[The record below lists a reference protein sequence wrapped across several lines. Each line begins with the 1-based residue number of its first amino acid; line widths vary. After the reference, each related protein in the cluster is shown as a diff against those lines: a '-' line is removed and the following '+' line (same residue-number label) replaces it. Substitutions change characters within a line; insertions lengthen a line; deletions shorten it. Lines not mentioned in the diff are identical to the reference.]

1 MSTFPLALGRPTLAD
16 RLIRRSIA
24 TDIVLV
30 LAGALFTAALAQVT
44 IPLWPVPVTG
54 QTLAVLLVGSTL
66 GAVRGATSLAT
77 YALIGVLGLP
87 VFAPNDDGSHLTG
100 MAALTAPSFGY
111 IIGFILS
118 AALVGW
124 IAERAGD
131 RKILGAV
138 LSFLGGT
145 VATFAIGLPWLAI
158 SLGLTFAQTLEFGL
172 YPFIIG
178 GLIKAGIAAII
189 IPGVWAALTVIPKA
203 WATFS
208 RRKDS

>member
-111 IIGFILS
+111 ILGFILS

-158 SLGLTFAQTLEFGL
+158 SLGLTVAQTLEFGL

-189 IPGVWAALTVIPKA
+189 IPGVWAALARQKE
-203 WATFS
+203 S
-208 RRKDS
+208 

>member
-44 IPLWPVPVTG
+44 IPLWPVPITG

-66 GAVRGATSLAT
+66 GAIRGATALAT
-77 YALIGVLGLP
+77 YALVGVLGLP
-87 VFAPNDDGSHLTG
+87 VFAPNDDGGHLTG

-111 IIGFILS
+111 ILGFILS

-158 SLGLTFAQTLEFGL
+158 SLGLTLAQTLEFGL

-189 IPGVWAALTVIPKA
+189 IPGVWAALARQKE
-203 WATFS
+203 S
-208 RRKDS
+208 

>member
-100 MAALTAPSFGY
+100 TAALTAPSFGY

-158 SLGLTFAQTLEFGL
+158 SLGLTVAQTLEFGL

-189 IPGVWAALTVIPKA
+189 IPGVWAALARQKE
-203 WATFS
+203 S
-208 RRKDS
+208 

>member
-158 SLGLTFAQTLEFGL
+158 SLGLTVAQTLEFGL

-189 IPGVWAALTVIPKA
+189 IPGVWAALARQKEC
-203 WATFS
+203 
-208 RRKDS
+208 

>member
-111 IIGFILS
+111 ILGFILS

-158 SLGLTFAQTLEFGL
+158 SLGLTVAQTLEFGL

-189 IPGVWAALTVIPKA
+189 IPGVWAALA
-203 WATFS
+203 
-208 RRKDS
+208 RQKDS

>member
-1 MSTFPLALGRPTLAD
+1 MPPT
-16 RLIRRSIA
+16 S
-24 TDIVLV
+24 V

-111 IIGFILS
+111 ILGFILS

-158 SLGLTFAQTLEFGL
+158 SLGLTLAQTLEFGL

-189 IPGVWAALTVIPKA
+189 IPGVWAALA
-203 WATFS
+203 
-208 RRKDS
+208 RRKES

>member
-158 SLGLTFAQTLEFGL
+158 SLGLTVAQTLEFGL

-189 IPGVWAALTVIPKA
+189 IPGVWAALARQKE
-203 WATFS
+203 S
-208 RRKDS
+208 